1 MTSRMILLVDSKN
14 KQIHQDKP
22 MGFADA
28 TQFWNER
35 FDKEEFI
42 FGTEP
47 NEYLVEQVNRHL
59 KSGSRV
65 LCIADGEGRNGVW
78 LAKQGM
84 QVVGFDASDIAL
96 SKAKKFAQEN
106 HVDVEYSFS
115 YTDSY
120 AWPLNTYDAVVAIF
134 IQFAD
139 PEMRKRIFQKTYET
153 LKPGGIFILQGYTPK
168 QLEYKTGGPSLIEH
182 LYTEELIRELAKDF
196 LIIELRSYE
205 KVLSEGARHEGMS
218 ALLGLVAQKPAL

>member
-1 MTSRMILLVDSKN
+1 
-14 KQIHQDKP
+14 
-22 MGFADA
+22 MGFSEA

-42 FGTEP
+42 FGKEP
-47 NEYLVEQVNRHL
+47 NEYLVEKTPKYL
-59 KSGSRV
+59 KKNDKV

-96 SKAKKFAQEN
+96 SKARQFAKEN
-106 HVDVEYSFS
+106 QVEVEYSFS
-115 YTDSY
+115 DTDTY
-120 AWPLNTYDAVVAIF
+120 AWPENIYDAVIAIF

-139 PEMRKRIFQKTYET
+139 PAMRERIFQKTYQT

-182 LYTEELIRELAKDF
+182 LYTKELIADLCKNFNILEL
-196 LIIELRSYE
+196 ESYE
-205 KVLSEGARHEGMS
+205 RALSEGPRHTGMS
-218 ALLGLVAQKPAL
+218 ALLGMVAQKPN

>member
-1 MTSRMILLVDSKN
+1 MS
-14 KQIHQDKP
+14 
-22 MGFADA
+22 FADA

-42 FGTEP
+42 FGKEP
-47 NEYLVEQVNRHL
+47 NEYLVEKTKQYL
-59 KSGSRV
+59 KPQDKV

-96 SKAKKFAQEN
+96 VKAKQFAKDNQVE
-106 HVDVEYSFS
+106 VDYSFS
-115 YTDSY
+115 DTDSY
-120 AWPLNTYDAVVAIF
+120 AWPESTYDAVIGIF

-139 PEMRKRIFQKTYET
+139 PAMRARIFQQAYKAT
-153 LKPGGIFILQGYTPK
+153 KAGGLFILQGYTPK

-182 LYTEELIRELAKDF
+182 LYTEELIRDLSKEFQILELV
-196 LIIELRSYE
+196 SYE
-205 KVLSEGARHEGMS
+205 KELSEGPRHTGMS
-218 ALLGLVAQKPAL
+218 AILGLIAQKPI

>member
-1 MTSRMILLVDSKN
+1 MSFS
-14 KQIHQDKP
+14 
-22 MGFADA
+22 DA

-42 FGTEP
+42 FGKEP
-47 NEYLVEQVNRHL
+47 NEYLTLQTRRYL
-59 KSGSRV
+59 KPKSKV

-96 SKAKKFAQEN
+96 AKAKQFAKDNQVEI
-106 HVDVEYSFS
+106 EYSFS
-115 YTDSY
+115 DTDSY
-120 AWPLNTYDAVVAIF
+120 DWQVNTYDAVIGIF

-139 PEMRKRIFQKTYET
+139 PQMRARIFQKTYEA

-182 LYTEELIRELAKDF
+182 LYT
-196 LIIELRSYE
+196 
-205 KVLSEGARHEGMS
+205 
-218 ALLGLVAQKPAL
+218 

>member
-1 MTSRMILLVDSKN
+1 LADSKN
-14 KQIHQDKP
+14 NQIHQDRA
-22 MGFADA
+22 MSFADA

-42 FGTEP
+42 FGKEP
-47 NEYLVEQVNRHL
+47 NEYLVEKTKEYL
-59 KSGSRV
+59 KSKSRV

-96 SKAKKFAQEN
+96 VKANQFAKDNQ
-106 HVDVEYSFS
+106 VSVEYSFS
-115 YTDSY
+115 DTDSF
-120 AWPLNTYDAVVAIF
+120 AWDANAYDAVIGIF

-139 PEMRKRIFQKTYET
+139 SAMRARIFQKTYET

-168 QLEYKTGGPSLIEH
+168 QLEYKTGGPSLMEH
-182 LYTEELIRELAKDF
+182 LYTEELIRDLTKDLNILEL
-196 LIIELRSYE
+196 ISYE
-205 KVLSEGARHEGMS
+205 RELSEGPRHTGMS
-218 ALLGLVAQKPAL
+218 AILGLVAQKPY

>member
-1 MTSRMILLVDSKN
+1 
-14 KQIHQDKP
+14 

-42 FGTEP
+42 FGKEP
-47 NEYLVEQVNRHL
+47 NEYLVEKAKQYL
-59 KSGSRV
+59 KSKNKV

-78 LAKQGM
+78 LARQGM

-96 SKAKKFAQEN
+96 VKAKQFAKEHQVE
-106 HVDVEYSFS
+106 VEYSFS
-115 YTDSY
+115 DTDSY
-120 AWPLNTYDAVVAIF
+120 AWPENTYDAVIGIF

-139 PEMRKRIFQKTYET
+139 PEMRARIFQQTYKT
-153 LKPGGIFILQGYTPK
+153 LKPGGLFILQGYTPK

-182 LYTEELIRELAKDF
+182 LYTEEMIRDLAKDF
-196 LIIELRSYE
+196 KILELVSYE
-205 KVLSEGARHEGMS
+205 KELSEGPRHTGMS
-218 ALLGLVAQKPAL
+218 AILGLVAKK

>member
-1 MTSRMILLVDSKN
+1 MS
-14 KQIHQDKP
+14 
-22 MGFADA
+22 FEDA

-35 FDKEEFI
+35 FDKAEFI
-42 FGTEP
+42 FGKEP
-47 NEYLVEQVNRHL
+47 NEYLVEKTQQYL
-59 KSGSRV
+59 KPGQKV

-96 SKAKKFAQEN
+96 AKAKQFAKEN
-106 HVDVEYSFS
+106 QVEVEYFFS
-115 YTDSY
+115 DTDSF
-120 AWPLNTYDAVVAIF
+120 AWHDNTYDAVIGIF

-139 PEMRKRIFQKTYET
+139 PAMRERIFQKTYEA

-182 LYTEELIRELAKDF
+182 LYTEEMIRDLMQDFDIRE
-196 LIIELRSYE
+196 ITVYE
-205 KVLSEGARHEGMS
+205 KDLSEGARHTGMS
-218 ALLGLVAQKPAL
+218 ALMGLVAQKLSAN